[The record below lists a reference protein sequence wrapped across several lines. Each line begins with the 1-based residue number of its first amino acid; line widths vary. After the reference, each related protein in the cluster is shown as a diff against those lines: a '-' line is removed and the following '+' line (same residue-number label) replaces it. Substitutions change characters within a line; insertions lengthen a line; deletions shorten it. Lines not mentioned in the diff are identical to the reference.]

1 MVSKIN
7 TDTRLEKNAKE
18 LHAVLVQ
25 LVRIYQFR
33 DRNKIQVRYHRLT
46 ISQYY
51 IIAMIAE
58 NGPLGIM
65 DLTKKLYLDK
75 STISRVVDLLI
86 KKGYIIKEAS
96 QSDGRA
102 IRLNVTDNGRIV
114 YQKIETIG
122 TEDMKKMLENID
134 PKACRT
140 MIKIISDLVKKATK
154 QYL

>member
-1 MVSKIN
+1 
-7 TDTRLEKNAKE
+7 
-18 LHAVLVQ
+18 
-25 LVRIYQFR
+25 
-33 DRNKIQVRYHRLT
+33 
-46 ISQYY
+46 
-51 IIAMIAE
+51 MIVE

-86 KKGYIIKEAS
+86 KKGYIIKEPS
-96 QSDGRA
+96 QTDGRA
-102 IRLNVTDNGRIV
+102 IRLNVTANGRIV

-134 PKACRT
+134 PKACRS